1 LEYKVTSRQ
10 VGKIQ
15 SVGIANGDGDAPDLN
30 AVIRG
35 VVRPAINEFGW
46 RVAGIRNGF
55 DGLIRPEDFVGD
67 AP

>member
-1 LEYKVTSRQ
+1 LDYEVTSRQ

-15 SVGIANGDGDAPDLN
+15 STGIASGDGDAPGLK

-35 VVRPAINEFGW
+35 LVHPAINELGW
-46 RVAGIRNGF
+46 RVVGIRNGF
-55 DGLIRPEDFVGD
+55 DSLIRPEDCVGD

>member
-1 LEYKVTSRQ
+1 

-15 SVGIANGDGDAPDLN
+15 STGIASGDGDAPGLK

-35 VVRPAINEFGW
+35 LVRPAINEFDW
-46 RVAGIRNGF
+46 RVAGIRNGL
-55 DGLIRPEDFVGD
+55 DGLIRPEDCAGD